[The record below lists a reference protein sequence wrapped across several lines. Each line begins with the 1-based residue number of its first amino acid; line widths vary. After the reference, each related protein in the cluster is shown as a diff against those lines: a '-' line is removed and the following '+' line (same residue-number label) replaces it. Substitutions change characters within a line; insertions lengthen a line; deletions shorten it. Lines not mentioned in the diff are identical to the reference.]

1 MADSP
6 YRVGYDIGAKV
17 DYSQIKDATKA
28 AGELINKLQKVQ
40 DLQKGRTAGSTGD
53 SMKSAM
59 RSTAQET
66 QNVTNKAKTAAEA
79 QAKLADQMKK
89 TANSGKSMKSTA
101 ETIQTVG
108 NHSKTAAG
116 QVNILQRSITKVKNV
131 GTQSFKAIS
140 DHVRRFGETSEAT
153 RKKLDRLNETG
164 KKFRDVGYN
173 MLPTSVAVGAAFVQ
187 GAKDAT
193 KLQHRYTIIRN
204 LIKTGGESTVASVK
218 NTKKMMSQG
227 RDMSLKYGISQESIA
242 KGYESLVRRG
252 YQSNQ
257 ALAAQKTYLQGS
269 IASGDKYSDVI
280 TTAASAVESF
290 GLKSKNTAKMT
301 ENTKLAVNQMAYAAD
316 LTATSFSDLGEAM
329 KFAGPDAH
337 SANQTLGMTSAAIGE
352 LSNSHIEGSQAGTS
366 LRQIY
371 QRLINPPQKGKAPK
385 ALDQLG
391 LSSKDFLD
399 AKKNLLPIDQIFQKL
414 NDHMKGMTSTQRGG
428 IYAALFGAN
437 ASSAANVL
445 GSHVKDLKE
454 LNKQV
459 AKAQKQGKD
468 GYVGELSKK
477 NMDSW
482 QNRFKQF
489 KASVDDL
496 GMSFAKSVL
505 PSVIPVVKNITQLV
519 KQFGQLPEPVK
530 KTVAYATAFVGI
542 VGPLAVGIGSIA
554 SAVATIGKG
563 VARISPL
570 LTAGGVLSKSSRTAR
585 TAANSGKVS
594 KVSPLSIVGQFAG
607 DTTGSSL
614 ENDAKKSGKE
624 FTKTASGGITK
635 GSKTGSKKFDSTVK
649 KGTTTAGETGGK
661 KFGSR
666 VKSSGTAAGNT
677 GGKRFSYHVKNGA
690 ISGGTSGGKRFGNYV
705 QRAAVNGG
713 TSGGARFSNKVRGLG
728 WASLGVAVGAAAL
741 KHGKAG
747 EAAGTGIG
755 AGIGGYLLGPEGAA
769 IGAYIGGKIGKYYD
783 AAVKKMKVNIKDYE
797 KKNGKGS
804 FKKLYSGNSDAAN
817 PKVAKDAKSGASL
830 RKKLNKLDPSRA
842 GYASGGLISKK
853 QTALVGEGGPEL
865 AYTVNGRKAR
875 LLGAAGPYFAQVKPG
890 ERILNAHDTARV
902 MNGGLG
908 HVLPGYATGTTSLG
922 TQKADKSVD
931 KFSKQS
937 KTAWSKTEKDTSK
950 STKKIN
956 KNTVGDYDTMQ
967 KNSAKQLTQLK
978 GANSSTWKSIY
989 SNTRKRTTAL
999 RKSTVT
1005 DFNSLQQGSQKQM
1018 NQLESGIIAAA
1029 KATAIG
1035 FGKEMGR
1042 MKGYAHSAM
1051 GGAIGQLNQGI
1062 SGIDSVLGQF
1072 GGNHSVI
1079 KPIKYAHGSNG
1090 QLTENQMAMVND
1102 ATAGPRQELIVR
1114 NNNVYAPQGKNR
1126 VLPLH
1131 KGDQVLN
1138 GRQSQEFAAMQGIAH
1153 YAKGSGVSKS
1163 GLRKIADTNSSHPTK
1178 AFNNE
1183 YNVHI
1188 DLGGSTLQKG
1198 STALGK
1204 NSSNK
1209 LGPAWSKAMWGV
1221 IQDAIQGGGS
1231 AAGGNWRHSPGA
1243 GFHVT
1248 SGFGYRGATAGG
1260 MADHDGNDFSG
1271 AKTVHSV
1278 HGGTVIYAGG
1288 APANWGGGN
1297 GIGENLVT
1305 KGSDGWYV
1313 IYQEFNGKNNSGAP
1327 MYVHRGDT
1335 VKTGQ
1340 RVAALGPSGT
1350 HVHIGVSRHNPFSN
1364 SGSTTAGWNDL
1375 LKMHGHSSGT
1385 PKSRKSDGRLTKLA
1399 KAELGKKALK
1409 WVGDNLGI
1417 SNDLGSI
1424 GGKPVGDLETLI
1436 RKAAK
1441 AMHAT
1446 IPGGKWMYYML
1457 HMIQNESG
1465 GRAGIKGI
1473 DDHDG
1478 TGAAMGLLQYKR
1490 STFNSYAVKGH
1501 KNILSAWDQLLAFFN
1516 NSHYK
1521 TDIGIGYNGKVG
1533 EWRGRG
1539 SGPSGSRRY
1548 ANGGWAGKASI
1559 FGEVAGEPEVAINP
1573 KRKSADNL
1581 IDQTIEARAT
1591 ADKSSPSADYLNSI
1605 KALKVKP
1612 SRPKIEPKITLNFNG
1627 DISDEKTM
1635 NKAVDKFKRGLTDVL
1650 TQINDEFGLDDSVW

>member
-1 MADSP
+1 MAKSP
-6 YRVGYDIGAKV
+6 YSVGWDLTAKV
-17 DYSQIKDATKA
+17 NYSDINKANEA
-28 AGELINKLQKVQ
+28 AGKLIEKLERLGK
-40 DLQKGRTAGSTGD
+40 LPNGS
-53 SMKSAM
+53 
-59 RSTAQET
+59 STAAGAISKQTRDAANET
-66 QNVTNKAKTAAEA
+66 EKLTNVNRKLTDETKRAANAQSGLKDKVKQTADA
-79 QAKLADQMKK
+79 
-89 TANSGKSMKSTA
+89 GKSLNQTSHNV
-101 ETIQTVG
+101 QTVG
-108 NHSKTAAG
+108 EHSKSAAG
-116 QVNILQRSITKVKNV
+116 DMNVLQRSIEKVKSIGKGAFGYV
-131 GTQSFKAIS
+131 SE
-140 DHVRRFGETSEAT
+140 HVKRLGEHSEAT

-164 KKFRDVGYN
+164 KRFRDAGYS
-173 MLPTSVAVGAAFVQ
+173 MLPVSAALGASFLK

-193 KLQHRYTIIRN
+193 QLQHRYTIIRN
-204 LIKTGGESTVASVK
+204 LIKTGGESTAASIN
-218 NTKKMMSQG
+218 NTRKMMSQG
-227 RDMSLKYGISQESIA
+227 RDMSLKYGVSQNSIA
-242 KGYESLVRRG
+242 KGYEQLVRRG

-459 AKAQKQGKD
+459 AKAQKQGKG

-519 KQFGQLPEPVK
+519 KQFDQLPEPVK

-585 TAANSGKVS
+585 TASNSGKVS

-624 FTKTASGGITK
+624 FAKTASGGITK

-661 KFGSR
+661 EFGSR

-677 GGKRFSYHVKNGA
+677 GGKRFGYHVKNGA

-890 ERILNAHDTARV
+890 ERILNARDTARV

-989 SNTRKRTTAL
+989 SNTSKRTNSL
-999 RKSTVT
+999 RKSTVS
-1005 DFNSLQQGSQKQM
+1005 DFNAMQQGSQKQM

-1035 FGKEMGR
+1035 FGKEMAR
-1042 MKGYAHSAM
+1042 MKGYAHAAM
-1051 GGAIGQLNQGI
+1051 VGAISQLNSGI
-1062 SGIDSVLGQF
+1062 SGIDSVLSQF
-1072 GGNHSVI
+1072 GGNKSVI

-1090 QLTENQMAMVND
+1090 RLPEDQLAMVND
-1102 ATAGPRQELIVR
+1102 AQSGPRQEMIIR
-1114 NNNVYAPQGKNR
+1114 NNNLYMPQGQNR
-1126 VLPLH
+1126 VLPLK

-1138 GRQSQEFAAMQGIAH
+1138 GRQTQTVAASYGIQH
-1153 YAKGSGVSKS
+1153 YAKGSGVSDS
-1163 GLRKIADTNSSHPTK
+1163 ALRKIADAGQKNPGKS
-1178 AFNNE
+1178 FNNNF
-1183 YNVHI
+1183 NVHV
-1188 DLGGSTLQKG
+1188 DVKGSQLQKG
-1198 STALGK
+1198 TTELGK
-1204 NSSNK
+1204 RSATKLGTPWAGAMWDVINDAIGAVSGKGGSREAFLKYAEAHYSGHPYRMGAMGPTYYDCSGMVASALKHFGVDIGRTTVAMQNSSGVQP
-1209 LGPAWSKAMWGV
+1209 LGKSLKNTVPGDIV
-1221 IQDAIQGGGS
+1221 VFGHGTG
-1231 AAGGNWRHSPGA
+1231 AAG
-1243 GFHVT
+1243 HVGIIKNPK
-1248 SGFGYRGATAGG
+1248 SGSMFNETPPRARVTPISADKSMGYGYYRIKGLHDAKQSKKATA
-1260 MADHDGNDFSG
+1260 
-1271 AKTVHSV
+1271 
-1278 HGGTVIYAGG
+1278 
-1288 APANWGGGN
+1288 
-1297 GIGENLVT
+1297 
-1305 KGSDGWYV
+1305 
-1313 IYQEFNGKNNSGAP
+1313 
-1327 MYVHRGDT
+1327 
-1335 VKTGQ
+1335 
-1340 RVAALGPSGT
+1340 
-1350 HVHIGVSRHNPFSN
+1350 
-1364 SGSTTAGWNDL
+1364 
-1375 LKMHGHSSGT
+1375 SS
-1385 PKSRKSDGRLTKLA
+1385 KLQKLA
-1399 KAELGKKALK
+1399 KRELGKKALK

-1573 KRKSADNL
+1573 KRNTADNL
-1581 IDQTIEARAT
+1581 IGQTIDARAKV
-1591 ADKSSPSADYLNSI
+1591 DKNSPSANF
-1605 KALKVKP
+1605 LKSVKSLKTKP
-1612 SRPKIEPKITLNFNG
+1612 SKAKIEPHITINFNG

-1635 NKAVDKFKRGLTDVL
+1635 NKAADKMERKLTSFFQKL
-1650 TQINDEFGLDDSVW
+1650 NDEFGLDDSVY

>member
-173 MLPTSVAVGAAFVQ
+173 MLPASVAVGAAFVQ

-193 KLQHRYTIIRN
+193 KLQHRYTIIHN

-624 FTKTASGGITK
+624 FAKTASGGITK

-875 LLGAAGPYFAQVKPG
+875 LLGAAGPYFAQVEPG

-989 SNTRKRTTAL
+989 SNTRKRTNSL
-999 RKSTVT
+999 RKSTVS
-1005 DFNSLQQGSQKQM
+1005 DFNSMQQGSQKQM

-1126 VLPLH
+1126 V
-1131 KGDQVLN
+1131 
-1138 GRQSQEFAAMQGIAH
+1138 
-1153 YAKGSGVSKS
+1153 
-1163 GLRKIADTNSSHPTK
+1163 
-1178 AFNNE
+1178 
-1183 YNVHI
+1183 
-1188 DLGGSTLQKG
+1188 
-1198 STALGK
+1198 
-1204 NSSNK
+1204 
-1209 LGPAWSKAMWGV
+1209 
-1221 IQDAIQGGGS
+1221 
-1231 AAGGNWRHSPGA
+1231 
-1243 GFHVT
+1243 
-1248 SGFGYRGATAGG
+1248 
-1260 MADHDGNDFSG
+1260 
-1271 AKTVHSV
+1271 
-1278 HGGTVIYAGG
+1278 
-1288 APANWGGGN
+1288 
-1297 GIGENLVT
+1297 
-1305 KGSDGWYV
+1305 
-1313 IYQEFNGKNNSGAP
+1313 
-1327 MYVHRGDT
+1327 
-1335 VKTGQ
+1335 
-1340 RVAALGPSGT
+1340 
-1350 HVHIGVSRHNPFSN
+1350 
-1364 SGSTTAGWNDL
+1364 
-1375 LKMHGHSSGT
+1375 
-1385 PKSRKSDGRLTKLA
+1385 
-1399 KAELGKKALK
+1399 
-1409 WVGDNLGI
+1409 
-1417 SNDLGSI
+1417 
-1424 GGKPVGDLETLI
+1424 
-1436 RKAAK
+1436 
-1441 AMHAT
+1441 
-1446 IPGGKWMYYML
+1446 
-1457 HMIQNESG
+1457 
-1465 GRAGIKGI
+1465 
-1473 DDHDG
+1473 
-1478 TGAAMGLLQYKR
+1478 
-1490 STFNSYAVKGH
+1490 
-1501 KNILSAWDQLLAFFN
+1501 
-1516 NSHYK
+1516 
-1521 TDIGIGYNGKVG
+1521 
-1533 EWRGRG
+1533 
-1539 SGPSGSRRY
+1539 
-1548 ANGGWAGKASI
+1548 
-1559 FGEVAGEPEVAINP
+1559 
-1573 KRKSADNL
+1573 
-1581 IDQTIEARAT
+1581 
-1591 ADKSSPSADYLNSI
+1591 
-1605 KALKVKP
+1605 
-1612 SRPKIEPKITLNFNG
+1612 
-1627 DISDEKTM
+1627 
-1635 NKAVDKFKRGLTDVL
+1635 
-1650 TQINDEFGLDDSVW
+1650 